1 MFSQDIDGFSGD
13 TPVPNSDTAGSNDFA
28 SVTLLVQ
35 FAKTGPLSELL
46 LIIDLDQIDVVLS
59 AKSLN
64 QFDNVGF
71 IAV

>member
-13 TPVPNSDTAGSNDFA
+13 TPVLNSDTAGSNDFA